1 MADSSPLSPLKTTI
15 IALLQWFHAERVR
28 GMIIGGVAASLL
40 GRPRMTRD
48 VDAMVWLQ
56 DPARWKSFL
65 ESAKTHGIEA
75 RISDALGF
83 ALQARVLLL
92 RHMPTGIDIDVSF
105 AGLAF
110 EDEALAR
117 SIVGNFDDLAI
128 PLPSP
133 EDLII
138 MKAIAHRPRDAA
150 DIEAVLDAHPTID
163 TTRIR
168 NVVHDF
174 AELLDSP
181 EIFIDLE
188 KQLQRVTPRPPKPT
202 QVATVPRQMKR
213 ASKKSNKK

>member
-1 MADSSPLSPLKTTI
+1 MADRSPLVPLKATI
-15 IALLQWFHAERVR
+15 VALLQWFNSERIR
-28 GMIIGGVAASLL
+28 GMVIGGVAASLL

-56 DPARWKSFL
+56 DPAQWRPFL
-65 ESAKTHGIEA
+65 ESAQSHGIEA
-75 RISDALGF
+75 RIADALGF

-92 RHMPTGIDIDVSF
+92 RHIPTGIDIDVSF

-110 EDEALAR
+110 EDDALAR
-117 SIVGNFDDLAI
+117 SIVGKFDDVTI

-163 TTRIR
+163 ANRIR
-168 NVVHDF
+168 TVVREF
-174 AELLDSP
+174 AELLDTP
-181 EIFIDLE
+181 EILNDLE
-188 KQLQRVTPRPPKPT
+188 KQLHRVMPLPLKATRKRVGPTRAKPP
-202 QVATVPRQMKR
+202 
-213 ASKKSNKK
+213 SKKSQK